1 MIPPTLVVGVGGFGC
16 NVALGVKRRLEG
28 FASLRA
34 HPDTELDAVRRSVQ
48 VFAIDIDSGTP
59 VHNQFSPNERAT
71 LVPATPDRTIR
82 QRTDFLAEW
91 WPNHLT
97 TVGGYAK
104 GAGGI
109 RAKGRLAYALLAESQ
124 QVAPKIVAAVTNL
137 QKVHADFFGAKGIG
151 GATEAYVYLVGSLSG
166 GTGSGILLT
175 LAMHLRKLLDAD
187 VKIIGAIPTASV
199 MQLGPGKFMLDNLYA
214 NSAAGLRELEWW
226 LTPAEFRPPAT
237 IEPFF
242 EVGGDEIPS
251 ALTPFDLTYL
261 YMRQNWAGIS
271 MSDFNSYVAVVADC
285 IAADI
290 DSPAATDNQSLISN
304 ILGHLVTPVSPQN
317 TTVCKPITFASAG
330 TSALVFPV
338 RAISGYLGD
347 QLAMYVLDT
356 YMLQQSDDT
365 AAARSLLTTQGIAP
379 ATDNQPSPLHQKLRQ
394 RVTDPV
400 SGNELRVSG
409 PPALNFDQ
417 ATPETVDAT
426 VREQRGLFE
435 TNSLKRLERI
445 VELNEPTVTQADWA
459 ALRAAII
466 ERINATDGHGFA
478 AAADLL
484 AALHDQ
490 LTRRIRVVGLAL
502 DNDDPQYALG
512 AHQQLGRIT
521 DAFAQHLDQ
530 LVKSYQD
537 KMPFGR
543 AQRRQ
548 EAADQFSSQWWGYF
562 IQVHER
568 IVLLTAE
575 EKMLKAL
582 LLLVDQISSRFKAV
596 RADLNEQRR
605 KLERDEIPA
614 HFQRRIDQMAHED
627 RVLNHRLLVDEVFG
641 EAFRDLLRTQAAHIQ
656 SMAASLTAGG
666 GSLRQRLL
674 AGSTGDA
681 VGPSTAATA
690 ELDRRSEVAA
700 AISQLRQRGTDVF
713 LPTVDQM
720 SLWEAMEQEFLARV
734 SLSMFDG
741 FIQALGGGNTPR
753 QQMLTQGRQYLGM
766 RVAACRDAAVP
777 QWRLD
782 PALSQIHQ
790 RTFKVEFTGQVVYS
804 LTPFGGD
811 SVRSLIAEFSRDLPG
826 LFDANYSAVH
836 ENTSR
841 HHLFVSQRAW
851 GAPLL
856 LMDHSEQDMYV
867 QSEAIW
873 KATKSKHVYIDE
885 RYVDVLP
892 DDFSLD
898 ALARRVNELETK
910 EQIKQVLSLQEATK
924 EAEALAL
931 ALHFEFMRKLPGFV
945 GQNGVVPLEVTYS
958 ATRAIYQQ
966 VATNYQDALEWI
978 NGNDKVFSGISK
990 LIAGEWDKLR
1000 PQDRRKRLE
1009 ELATWIDTEL
1019 GLYPF
1024 GDVNRGALEAMQQ
1037 AVAVLQQ
1044 GLAG

>member
-34 HPDTELDAVRRSVQ
+34 HPDTELEAVRRSVQ

-59 VHNQFSPNERAT
+59 VHNQFNPNERAT
-71 LVPATPDRTIR
+71 LVPATPDLTIR
-82 QRTDFLAEW
+82 ERTNFLAEW
-91 WPNHLT
+91 WPSHLT
-97 TVGGYAK
+97 TVGGYTK

-124 QVAPKIVAAVTNL
+124 QVAPKIEAAVTKL
-137 QKVHADFFGAKGIG
+137 QEDHAAFFGAKGIG
-151 GATEAYVYLVGSLSG
+151 GATEAYVYLIGSLSG

-175 LAMHLRKLLDAD
+175 LAMHLRQLLDAD
-187 VKIIGAIPTASV
+187 VRIIGAIPTASV
-199 MQLGPGKFMLDNLYA
+199 MELGPGKFMRDNLYA
-214 NSAAGLRELEWW
+214 NCGAGLRELEWW

-242 EVGGDEIPS
+242 EVGGDAIPS
-251 ALTPFDLTYL
+251 TLTPFDLTYL

-271 MSDFNSYVAVVADC
+271 MSDFNSYVSVVADC

-317 TTVCKPITFASAG
+317 TAICKPITFASAG

-338 RAISGYLGD
+338 RAIAGYLGD
-347 QLAMYVLDT
+347 QLASYVLDEF
-356 YMLQQSDDT
+356 MLRQTDET
-365 AAARSLLTTQGIAP
+365 AAARSLLTTQGIMP
-379 ATDNQPSPLHQKLRQ
+379 ATDNQPSPVHQKLRQ
-394 RVTDPV
+394 RLVDPV

-409 PPALNFDQ
+409 SPALNFEQ
-417 ATPETVDAT
+417 ATPETVEAT
-426 VREQRGLFE
+426 VREQRGHFE
-435 TNSLKRLERI
+435 TNILKRLER
-445 VELNEPTVTQADWA
+445 VAELNEPMVTEADWTAVHA
-459 ALRAAII
+459 AVIDRL
-466 ERINATDGHGFA
+466 NATDGHGFA

-484 AALHDQ
+484 AALHNQ
-490 LTRRIRVVGLAL
+490 LARRIRVVSLAL

-521 DAFAQHLDQ
+521 DAFAHHLDQ
-530 LVKSYQD
+530 LVKAYQG
-537 KMPFGR
+537 KTPFGK
-543 AQRRQ
+543 AKKQQ
-548 EAADQFSSQWWGYF
+548 DAADQFSAQWWRYF
-562 IQVHER
+562 VQAHES

-575 EKMLKAL
+575 EQVLRAL
-582 LLLVDQISSRFKAV
+582 LRSVDQLSSRFNAV

-605 KLERDEIPA
+605 KLENDEIPA
-614 HFQRRIDQMAHED
+614 HFQKRIDQMAHED
-627 RVLNHRLLVDEVFG
+627 RVLNHRRLVDEVFG
-641 EAFRDLLRTQAAHIQ
+641 EAFSNLLNTQAAHVQ
-656 SMAASLTAGG
+656 GMAANLTAAG

-674 AGSTGDA
+674 TGSAGESVA
-681 VGPSTAATA
+681 PKAAATA
-690 ELDRRSEVAA
+690 VMDLQSDVVATVGRLRERGSEM
-700 AISQLRQRGTDVF
+700 F
-713 LPTVDQM
+713 LPIVDQM

-734 SLSMFDG
+734 SLDMLDG
-741 FIQALGGGNTPR
+741 FLQALGGGNTPR

-782 PALSQIHQ
+782 PAFGLIHQ
-790 RTFKVEFTGQVVYS
+790 HTFRVEFTGQVVYS
-804 LTPFGGD
+804 LAPFGGD
-811 SVRSLIAEFSRDLPG
+811 GVRPLIAAFRQDLPG
-826 LFDANYSAVH
+826 LFDGNYSTVH

-856 LMDHSEQDMYV
+856 LMDRNEQDQYAI
-867 QSEAIW
+867 SEATW
-873 KATKSKHVYIDE
+873 RKSKSKHVYIDE
-885 RYVDVLP
+885 RYEDILP
-892 DDFSLD
+892 IDFTLET
-898 ALARRVNELETK
+898 LAKRVSELETK
-910 EQIKQVLSLQEATK
+910 EQIKQALSRQDATK

-931 ALHFEFMRKLPGFV
+931 ALHFEYMRKLPGYV
-945 GQNGVVPLEVTYS
+945 SQNGVVPLQVTYS
-958 ATRAIYQQ
+958 AARSPYEQ
-966 VATNYQDALEWI
+966 VATNYQEALEWI
-978 NGNDKVFSGISK
+978 QGNEKVLAGINK
-990 LIAGEWDKLR
+990 LISDEWIKLR
-1000 PQDRRKRLE
+1000 PQDRRKQLE

-1037 AVAVLQQ
+1037 AVAVRQQ